1 MRQILKAA
9 KWLGLRLLEATLR
22 EGLRDLLEHMR
33 DEWGR

>member
-9 KWLGLRLLEATLR
+9 KWLGQRLFEAVLR
-22 EGLRDLLEHMR
+22 EGLRNLLEQMR